1 MVTKKVVSDESD
13 FELVTSARQLAPAPD
28 LRKEVVTLPEWLTT
42 SGKPARFMVWELTGA
57 EWAEFMEA
65 GREYS
70 KDGVFKR
77 YDNKDEDMRFLSHTI
92 RDQHRNRIWPTV
104 DAANGQ
110 LGHLGRINLLKLLNA
125 ANVANSPKLTS
136 AEGNSDNTPT
146 DSSPST

>member
-1 MVTKKVVSDESD
+1 MVTKKQVDDEQD
-13 FELVTSARQLAPAPD
+13 FELITSARQLAPAPD
-28 LRKEVVTLPEWLTT
+28 LRKEEVIIPDWVTTAKKAAKFL
-42 SGKPARFMVWELTGA
+42 VWELTGA
-57 EWAEFMEA
+57 EWAEFMES

-77 YDNKDEDMRFLSHTI
+77 YDTKDEDMRFLSHTI

-125 ANVANSPKLTS
+125 ANVANSPRVAS
-136 AEGNSDNTPT
+136 AEGNSDETPT
-146 DSSPST
+146 DSSP